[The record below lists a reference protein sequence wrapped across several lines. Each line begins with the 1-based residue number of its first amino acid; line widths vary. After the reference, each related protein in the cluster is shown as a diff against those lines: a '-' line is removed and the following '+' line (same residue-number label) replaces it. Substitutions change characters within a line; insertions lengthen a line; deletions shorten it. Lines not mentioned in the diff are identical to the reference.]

1 MKSLK
6 TFIKEEEDLDGH
18 ADVLNDD
25 IEELYLRVVN
35 SEDVLGKLD
44 DIAFMVN
51 KGRLYSATVPLS
63 VLDDIWIKMQQWEER
78 FIVWEKPKSDKQL

>member
-6 TFIKEEEDLDGH
+6 TFIKEELDLDGM
-18 ADVLNDD
+18 ADGLHDD
-25 IEELYLRVVN
+25 IEELNLRVVN

-63 VLDDIWIKMQQWEER
+63 VLEDIWTKMQQWEER
-78 FIVWEKPKSDKQL
+78 FNVWETPRSDKKL